1 MKRLFEKLGFHKMDE
16 MEKDIALK
24 SQRNALIYV
33 IAALFIWSMYEFYH
47 SITQQVDLNKFP
59 CLLFITT
66 AWMQAISQLIL
77 KRRAVKGDSEYKF
90 VNKKTVI
97 TFAVTATLI
106 IVVGMVIYAII
117 TSTILQ

>member
-1 MKRLFEKLGFHKMDE
+1 MKSLFKKLGFHKMDE

-59 CLLFITT
+59 CLLLITT
-66 AWMQAISQLIL
+66 SWVQAFSQLIL
-77 KRRAVKGDSEYKF
+77 KRRAIKGDSEYKF

-97 TFAVTATLI
+97 AFAVTTTLI
-106 IVVGMVIYAII
+106 FAVAMVIYAVI
-117 TSTILQ
+117 TSTSLR